1 MNSMITKAASFVMD
15 KTGML
20 GLKIRKASP
29 EILLGVG
36 TVGVVVGAV
45 MACKATL
52 KAEDILAEAEEAKK
66 TIEKAKE
73 TAEEGEYT
81 EEDEVRDRA
90 LVIGKT
96 AFKFAKLYGPSFA
109 VFSTGLGLIFWSH
122 GIMKGRQAA
131 LIASYNAV
139 SEGYKLYRERV
150 RDEVGEEKEKDIF
163 AGLTSKKI
171 ELEEQGEDG
180 KTKKVKKEEKVFA
193 PGRDPNSYSMYAKFF
208 DETSPEWMKS
218 PEYNL
223 QFLKCKQNIANDILH
238 TRGYIFLNEV
248 YDMLGLPMTQA
259 GQLVGWIMGA
269 GDDYVDFGLYNG
281 YSEKVRDFINGY
293 ERSILLDFNVDGV
306 IYDKI

>member
-1 MNSMITKAASFVMD
+1 MNSMITKAAGFVMD
-15 KTGML
+15 RAGIF

-36 TVGVVVGAV
+36 AAGVIAGAV

-52 KAEDILAEAEEAKK
+52 KAEDILSEAEEAKK

-81 EEDEVRDRA
+81 EEDEMKDRA
-90 LVIGKT
+90 VVIGRT
-96 AFKFAKLYGPSFA
+96 AIKFAKLYGPSIA

-150 RDEVGEEKEKDIF
+150 KDEVGEEKEKDIF

-171 ELEEQGEDG
+171 EVEEPSDEG
-180 KTKKVKKEEKVFA
+180 KGKKVKKEEKIFV
-193 PGRDPNSYSMYAKFF
+193 PGRDVSMYAKFF
-208 DETSPEWMKS
+208 DESSPEWMKN

-223 QFLKCKQNIANDILH
+223 QFLKCKQSIANDILH
-238 TRGYIFLNEV
+238 SRGYIFLNEV

-259 GQLVGWIMGA
+259 GQLVGWIKGA